1 MPEHTGRV
9 HGVSSSK
16 GWKEAFGKENEGL
29 WKKKKR
35 SSVDLD
41 RFKQE
46 IMAEIIG
53 ALREVGI
60 DVEAAL
66 RKSQGKSSCA
76 SKEVEQQLAAPAGE
90 PSPPPPVNLA
100 CRTLRIAWVL
110 VMISWTHS
118 TG

>member
-1 MPEHTGRV
+1 MIELKDHESGLREHDILFTAIDMPEHTGCV
-9 HGVSSSK
+9 HGVSRSK
-16 GWKEAFGKENEGL
+16 GWKEAFGKENEGV
-29 WKKKKR
+29 WKKKKKR

-66 RKSQGKSSCA
+66 
-76 SKEVEQQLAAPAGE
+76 
-90 PSPPPPVNLA
+90 
-100 CRTLRIAWVL
+100 
-110 VMISWTHS
+110 
-118 TG
+118 